1 MLITADALR
10 PARKATLIPKV
21 RLLLNPPHASFVG
34 LHVRVNRDQVYSSH
48 LLFSRHLLTWMCRED
63 LVCKTLKLC
72 QFLIMIAATAILRA
86 AA

>member
-1 MLITADALR
+1 VLITADALR

-21 RLLLNPPHASFVG
+21 RLLLNPPDASFVG
-34 LHVRVNRDQVYSSH
+34 LHVRVNRDQVYSSQF
-48 LLFSRHLLTWMCRED
+48 FSRRLQLGVCRED